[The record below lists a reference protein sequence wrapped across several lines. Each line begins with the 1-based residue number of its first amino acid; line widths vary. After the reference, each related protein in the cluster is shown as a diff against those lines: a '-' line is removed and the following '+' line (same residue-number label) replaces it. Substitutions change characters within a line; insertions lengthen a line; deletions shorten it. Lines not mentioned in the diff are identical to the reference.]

1 MNMKNNIK
9 NKAAF
14 FDIDGTLFRSSLL
27 VEQFKVLVKRKII
40 DPEVWF
46 NEVKPAYDKY
56 DNRYD
61 EYDKYIYVLSIQY
74 QQKLKGI
81 SIDYIEKL
89 SKEVVENNKDKV
101 YKTTRK
107 AIRKHKED
115 GYMIFFISGSPD
127 FLVKEFAKDYGADD
141 FIGTD
146 YIFKDEKFT
155 GDINPMWDSENKLRS
170 IKKLTEKYNIDLSQ
184 SYAYGDTNG
193 DVSMLRS
200 VGHPIAVN
208 PSYEFLNVL
217 DQDPNLKQKVKVIIE
232 RKDVSFHFDLL
243 DRIINYEKF

>member
-1 MNMKNNIK
+1 MKNNIK